1 MQKRS
6 RGESLQCRQPSP
18 SSAASWGGRGG
29 GRAGSAARLPPPRPK
44 PGFAL
49 SRGHAAAS
57 PAAGARQ
64 GQRCGP
70 GRAHLGHLPLHRT
83 AERRRRRARRGKQ
96 SRPYLPPLLPQ
107 ALANPAPSSSGR
119 GGGGGGGGGISQP
132 LPSPSCC
139 LPSALSPRPRCPAER
154 PPLGRP
160 AVRRGEAGGGPPEPP
175 PPMRCPAAGPAPARP
190 STALRPRRD
199 TGEGG
204 MRGKEGP
211 GGVRAVPGLR
221 WTRRPRS
228 RALCRDASRGCW
240 RDGGG
245 VHFSLR

>member
-1 MQKRS
+1 MKPRMQKRS

-119 GGGGGGGGGISQP
+119 GGGGGGGGG
-132 LPSPSCC
+132 SPSRCRPPAAAFRQRC
-139 LPSALSPRPRCPAER
+139 PPARAARRSGRPSA
-154 PPLGRP
+154 
-160 AVRRGEAGGGPPEPP
+160 GPQ
-175 PPMRCPAAGPAPARP
+175 
-190 STALRPRRD
+190 
-199 TGEGG
+199 
-204 MRGKEGP
+204 
-211 GGVRAVPGLR
+211 
-221 WTRRPRS
+221 
-228 RALCRDASRGCW
+228 
-240 RDGGG
+240 
-245 VHFSLR
+245 